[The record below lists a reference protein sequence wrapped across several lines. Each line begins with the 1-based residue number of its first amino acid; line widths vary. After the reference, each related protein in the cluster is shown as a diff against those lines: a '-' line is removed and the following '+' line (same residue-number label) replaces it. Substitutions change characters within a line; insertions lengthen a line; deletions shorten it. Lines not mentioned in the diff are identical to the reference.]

1 MKLNLNE
8 VPVVDHPIIFITLA
22 YHHYCFTKDFF
33 TRHKTQIPVFWGNS
47 IEHCRKIITD
57 EIQKGAKVVVTFD
70 YLADLLSESFS
81 IPFTLVRRSPAAIIK
96 IIMNTLQTYD
106 KVALTFHNK
115 GNRETYFTRSMKEAA
130 RVFDCKNIAAFE
142 FKSYSDVTSTL
153 ENIKQ
158 NGYKALIGPHKL
170 KALATKAG
178 FSYYTVPLAEPD
190 LLDAIEQA
198 KQQLRIYDQHIQNET
213 QMNTII
219 NLSDQGI
226 IALDNK
232 GCIQTINHSARR
244 IFSFFS
250 QDPIGKYYEMTPLA
264 NIKMIKK
271 VQENPVVQKD
281 IIKIEDSSIL
291 CTLTPLFVGKTLNNI
306 IISCELADQIQKKDI
321 KMRSR
326 LLSNKCQ
333 ATKTFHSIIGHGDK
347 ISRAVAIARKYAC
360 YDSTV
365 LISGQSGCGKEIF
378 AQSIHNASNRK
389 DKPFVVINCAALPES
404 ILESLLFGYEAGTFT
419 GAKASGKAGLFEL
432 AHGGTVFLDEISEMP
447 LMMQSRFLRVLQE
460 HEVMRIGS
468 DQPIPIDIRVIAAT
482 NRDLWKMT
490 QDKTFRED
498 LYYRINVLL
507 LELPP
512 LDQRKEDIEELSRF
526 FLNERSAQ
534 LHIPLPVL
542 TDDAID
548 FLKAQSYHGNIRQLN
563 NILERAMIL
572 ASSPRIDANLLKT
585 IFDRNNG
592 SKYCIPSPNHAKIS
606 SLLESASR
614 SESDAIKAALE
625 MFSGNRQQT
634 AAHLGISVS
643 TLWRVSVGLN

>member
-1 MKLNLNE
+1 MVK
-8 VPVVDHPIIFITLA
+8 
-22 YHHYCFTKDFF
+22 
-33 TRHKTQIPVFWGNS
+33 
-47 IEHCRKIITD
+47 KIITD

-70 YLADLLSESFS
+70 YLANLLSESFS

-96 IIMNTLQTYD
+96 IIMNALQTFD
-106 KVALTFHNK
+106 KIALIYHKKDNKETF
-115 GNRETYFTRSMKEAA
+115 FTRSMKEAA
-130 RVFDCKNIAAFE
+130 SVFNYKNIATFE
-142 FKSYSDVTSTL
+142 FHEYSDVMSTL

-158 NGYKALIGPHKL
+158 TGYKAIIGPHKL
-170 KALATKAG
+170 KELAKKAG

-198 KQQLRIYDQHIQNET
+198 KQQLRIYNQHIQNET

-226 IALDNK
+226 IALDSK

-250 QDPIGKYYEMTPLA
+250 QDPIGKPYETTPLA
-264 NIKMIKK
+264 NIKVIKK
-271 VQENPVVQKD
+271 IQRNPVVQKD
-281 IIKIEDSSIL
+281 IIKVEDDSIL

-333 ATKTFHSIIGHGDK
+333 ASKTFHSIIGHGDK

-482 NRDLWKMT
+482 NRNLWKMT

-512 LDQRKEDIEELSRF
+512 LDQRKEDIEELSRY
-526 FLNERSAQ
+526 FLNERSSQ

-542 TDDAID
+542 TNDAID
-548 FLKAQSYHGNIRQLN
+548 FLKTQSYHGNIRQLN

-572 ASSPRIDANLLKT
+572 ASSPRIDANLLRS
-585 IFDRNNG
+585 IFDRNNE
-592 SKYCIPSPNHAKIS
+592 SRCCFPLQNRATISP
-606 SLLESASR
+606 LLESTSR
-614 SESDAIKAALE
+614 SESNAIKVALE
-625 MFSGNRQQT
+625 MFSGNRQQA

-643 TLWRVSVGLN
+643 TLWRKMQKYKLYHKH